1 MINKPWR
8 IELGLFLSQMVRWGC
23 STNNKKVSE
32 MEESSIQLH
41 FYVAAYG
48 EPISVLTRSY
58 RNKNS
63 YMNQVLPSV
72 YIPGV
77 LVVDTLKSFSSF

>member
-1 MINKPWR
+1 
-8 IELGLFLSQMVRWGC
+8 
-23 STNNKKVSE
+23 

-41 FYVAAYG
+41 FYVATYG